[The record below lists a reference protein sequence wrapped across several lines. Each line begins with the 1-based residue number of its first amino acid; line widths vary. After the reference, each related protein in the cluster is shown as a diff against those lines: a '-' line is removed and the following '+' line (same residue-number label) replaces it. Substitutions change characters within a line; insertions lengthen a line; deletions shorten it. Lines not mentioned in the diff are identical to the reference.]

1 MFHMLSCFNL
11 VADTTLPEFR
21 ESLRV
26 FNEHMANQDLIHSVG
41 PIGRRRRDTI
51 MDTDEERDQE
61 YFFIMSFRDDE
72 QVDRSIA
79 YIRAIDD
86 PGTTFHTALFA
97 QVKDAIFI
105 SWQDID

>member
-11 VADTTLPEFR
+11 VPETTLEKFR

-26 FNEHMANQDLIHSVG
+26 FNEHMEAEDLIHSCG
-41 PIGRRRRDTI
+41 PVGRRRRDTI

-61 YFFIMSFRDDE
+61 YFFIMSFRDDA

-79 YIRAIDD
+79 YVRAIDD
-86 PGTTFHTALFA
+86 PGTTFHTALFS

-105 SWQDID
+105 SWQDIE